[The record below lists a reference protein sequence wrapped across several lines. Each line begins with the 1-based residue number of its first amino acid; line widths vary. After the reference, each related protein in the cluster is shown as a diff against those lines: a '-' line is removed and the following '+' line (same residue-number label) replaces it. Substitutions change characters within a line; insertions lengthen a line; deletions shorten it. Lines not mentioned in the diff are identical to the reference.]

1 MESSDSR
8 CKQQMSWLWPMT
20 DPDANLQTVLIAR
33 MAGGDVDSKPVDEEE
48 PRNPDE
54 TAADGSRKPV
64 VLVTN
69 ADGIGSH
76 GLTFLVEALVRE
88 EQCDVH
94 VCAPD
99 SDKSVSGHS
108 ITLHQTVSATSAD
121 LKGATAFEVSGSAAD
136 CVSLALSGSLF
147 SWSKPTLVISGVN
160 KGSNCCGHNIFYSG
174 AVAGAREALMCG
186 VPSLVISLNWKKE
199 KSQESDF
206 KDAVDVCLPL
216 INAAI
221 RDIEKGIF
229 PRNCLLNIEIP
240 TAPCANQ
247 GFKLTR
253 QSLWRYVSDWQAVSA
268 SRHPT
273 AGQFMSMHQSL
284 GIQLAQLGRDASAAG
299 AARRV
304 GAQRKIVEIESVAEA
319 GKPEQREAVKKYFRL
334 EFLEKEQEPK
344 VEEDSDFRA
353 LANGFI
359 AVTPLYLDLQ
369 VQPEIQASASDWLAA
384 VLKGTEEAPEADV

>member
-1 MESSDSR
+1 
-8 CKQQMSWLWPMT
+8 MT
-20 DPDANLQTVLIAR
+20 DPDSTKSNLLLPNLDADLQSVLTAR
-33 MAGGDVDSKPVDEEE
+33 RARGDADSKPVDGEE
-48 PRNPDE
+48 PQNPPLPSAHPDE
-54 TAADGSRKPV
+54 PAADGSRKPV

-76 GLTFLVEALVRE
+76 GLNFLVEALVRE

-108 ITLHQTVSATSAD
+108 ITLHQTVSATSAY

-160 KGSNCCGHNIFYSG
+160 KGSNCGHNIFSSG

-206 KDAVDVCLPL
+206 KDAADVCLPL

-253 QSLWRYVSDWQAVSA
+253 QSLWGYALNWQAVSA

-319 GKPEQREAVKKYFRL
+319 GKPEQREVVKKYFRL
-334 EFLEKEQEPK
+334 EFLEKEQEP
-344 VEEDSDFRA
+344 EDEDSDFRA

-359 AVTPLYLDLQ
+359 AVTPLYLDLP
-369 VQPEIQASASDWLAA
+369 VEPEIQASASDWLAA
-384 VLKGTEEAPEADV
+384 VIKGSEEADV